1 MEELEVPPEAE
12 ALLLGL
18 TEPDNLDRAQEVKA
32 FYKGKAQNG
41 NKLVGQ
47 ADGYQI
53 KYDQQEDK
61 FYIVT

>member
-1 MEELEVPPEAE
+1 MEEVEVPPEAE
-12 ALLLGL
+12 AILLGY
-18 TEPDNLDRAQEVKA
+18 TEQNNSAGASEIKA

-53 KYDQQEDK
+53 KYDQNEDK

>member
-12 ALLLGL
+12 VILLGL
-18 TEPDNLDRAQEVKA
+18 TESNTHDGGQEVKA
-32 FYKGKAQNG
+32 FYKDKAQNG

-53 KYDQQEDK
+53 KYDQQEDR

>member
-1 MEELEVPPEAE
+1 MEEVEVPPEAE
-12 ALLLGL
+12 AILLGMA
-18 TEPDNLDRAQEVKA
+18 ELDKLDSAQEVKA
-32 FYKGKAQNG
+32 FYRAKAQDG

-53 KYDQQEDK
+53 KYDQEEDK